1 MHMHT
6 HTLYICIDDED
17 LAFTIKEF
25 EKSQNLL
32 SVNWRHNKF
41 SDVIP
46 IWTWKPGNQGAN
58 GVNPVPRVEDVPA
71 QEEGRRGMNPLFL
84 HLSLYSGPHQIGLM
98 PTHIGERD
106 LLYKIY
112 GFKC

>member
-1 MHMHT
+1 MHT

-46 IWTWKPGNQGAN
+46 I
-58 GVNPVPRVEDVPA
+58 
-71 QEEGRRGMNPLFL
+71 
-84 HLSLYSGPHQIGLM
+84 
-98 PTHIGERD
+98 
-106 LLYKIY
+106 
-112 GFKC
+112 